1 MLRVP
6 VLEKTPQG
14 LALYIDDA
22 THFVFCGKKPMR
34 WLGGR
39 CANGYH
45 EPIMSQLLIEY
56 LRAHPTAVF
65 FDVGALFGY
74 FGLLAL
80 AVSKG
85 EAKIFE
91 FEMNPRAFAA
101 LNENFAANTHLRR
114 EAIVA
119 FQGAVG
125 DIEATQQMT
134 KYKGMTVDSTDTRAR
149 QVPMDFLTLDGF
161 CRRQHISPDLMK
173 IDVEGYEG
181 KILNGARRVM
191 RESDTVTMLE
201 LHSNSKLKAS
211 GITRC
216 ELLENL
222 LGDGWGLYYF
232 GRHRYESSVPVRR
245 LSREYLNANRTYFD
259 SRGDDLVVISK
270 KDIRTHWPQLE
281 FVES

>member
-1 MLRVP
+1 
-6 VLEKTPQG
+6 
-14 LALYIDDA
+14 
-22 THFVFCGKKPMR
+22 
-34 WLGGR
+34 
-39 CANGYH
+39 
-45 EPIMSQLLIEY
+45 
-56 LRAHPTAVF
+56 
-65 FDVGALFGY
+65 
-74 FGLLAL
+74 
-80 AVSKG
+80 
-85 EAKIFE
+85 
-91 FEMNPRAFAA
+91 
-101 LNENFAANTHLRR
+101 
-114 EAIVA
+114 
-119 FQGAVG
+119 
-125 DIEATQQMT
+125 
-134 KYKGMTVDSTDTRAR
+134 VDSTDTRAR

-222 LGDGWGLYYF
+222 LGDAGPILFWQ
-232 GRHRYESSVPVRR
+232 HRYESSVPVRR

>member
-1 MLRVP
+1 M
-6 VLEKTPQG
+6 LEKSPQG

-22 THFVFCGKKPMR
+22 TYFVFCGEKPMR
-34 WLGGR
+34 WLGR
-39 CANGYH
+39 HCANGYH
-45 EPIMSQLLIEY
+45 EPIMSQLLVEY
-56 LRAHPTAVF
+56 LRTYPTAVF

-80 AVSKG
+80 AASKG
-85 EAKIFE
+85 EAKILD

-101 LNENFAANTHLRR
+101 LNGNIAANTHLRR

-119 FQGAVG
+119 IQGVVG
-125 DIEATQQMT
+125 DVEATQQMT
-134 KYKGMTVDSTDTRAR
+134 RYKGMTVNSTDASAR
-149 QVPMDFLTLDGF
+149 QAPMEFLTLDSF

-201 LHSNSKLKAS
+201 LHSNARLTAS
-211 GITRC
+211 GVTRC

-232 GRHRYESSVPVRR
+232 GKHRDESSPPVRQ
-245 LSREYLNANRTYFD
+245 LSREYLSANRENFD
-259 SRGDDLVVISK
+259 SGFNDLVVISK
-270 KDIRTHWPQLE
+270 NDIRTHWPQLE